1 MSEGEGVM
9 ELERLGSE
17 ALRRLEAGRLDEA
30 QALFDRLLAAARGQD
45 DACSADRA
53 ACYRAAI
60 AIELGRGDLY
70 LPELRQILVRG
81 ADDESCYRAAYNIAR
96 SYELKKE
103 HKKAAFYARIAHDR
117 AEQTGRREWLA
128 WSKNL
133 RANLLLAESF
143 FDEARAVYEEALR
156 LAPEAS
162 PVWRALVEDN
172 VGYAYVVQGRH
183 AAGFRLLYRSLRTL
197 RRHGAKRYEVHPR
210 LDLCFAYLEIGRI
223 PRAVAHG
230 LAALRLAEA
239 VQDAESTKNA
249 LFLLGEAA
257 NLAGEHDLAGDYF
270 ARLQRRFYP
279 KAGYLPQFLLAIDV
293 RKMINLK
300 A

>member
-1 MSEGEGVM
+1 MSGAGNVA
-9 ELERLGSE
+9 ELERLSAE
-17 ALRRLEAGRLDEA
+17 ARSSLEAGRLDEA
-30 QALFDRLLAAARGQD
+30 EAQFERLLGLAQAAG
-45 DACSADRA
+45 DAPAIDRA
-53 ACYRAAI
+53 FCHHAAVE
-60 AIELGRGDLY
+60 IELGRGDARV
-70 LPELRQILVRG
+70 PELRQILMRS

-117 AEQTGRREWLA
+117 AEQVERPEWLA

-143 FDEARAVYEEALR
+143 FDQACEQYEEALR
-156 LAPEAS
+156 LAPAAS
-162 PVWRALVEDN
+162 PVWRAFIQDN
-172 VGYAYVVQGRH
+172 LGYAHVVQGRLQE
-183 AAGFRLLYRSLRTL
+183 GFRLLYASLRVL
-197 RRHGAKRYEVHPR
+197 HHHGAYKVYPC
-210 LDLCFAYLEIGRI
+210 LDLCYAHLEVGRL
-223 PRAVAHG
+223 RSAVKYGLQA
-230 LAALRLAEA
+230 LAAAEA
-239 VQDAESTKNA
+239 AQYSEAIKNA

-270 ARLQRRFYP
+270 GRLQRRFYP
-279 KAGYLPQFLLAIDV
+279 DAGYLPQFLMAIDV